1 MPGFVAKF
9 REFVDAHRVGLRKAA
24 GIVTSLLAVL
34 IFVGCLSYLFTW
46 KQDQS
51 VLQNSS
57 VVSDTVQ
64 EVSNSGGEQGLKLA
78 DLLVSRCFGLG
89 TVAIIVALVVVSL
102 RLLLGKRQFSVLK
115 YVILSL
121 TGAMLSSFVLS
132 FFSLRLGFENAY
144 NGGGLGG
151 SCGLQSVQWLE
162 RMFGM
167 TFTFLFLVALCLVW
181 AYFASKRF
189 SGWVENDGASAKDSK
204 AESRQKRMFDFVEK
218 ISESE
223 NAEPVAPE
231 SSVENNEEGSR
242 SNSSVAVEVPGIVTA
257 TEQSNA
263 SETTAASVAN
273 PKAGTETSKPATSQ
287 ESLTDDNSMPE
298 VIGGT
303 ELTTDVT
310 ELPRIDVR
318 ADLPD
323 YQFPSL
329 TLLKDYSDSVHNV
342 SAEELKRNNYKIR
355 ATLQTYRIGV
365 EDVKAVVGPTVT
377 LYKVYPAKGVR
388 VQSIANLHREIAM
401 TLNTEQIRVVM
412 LPDSIGIEVPND
424 RPSIVPLKALLN
436 DDEFRNSKAEL
447 PIAIGYTVM
456 KKVKVFDLADAPHL
470 LVAGATKQGK
480 SVGLNVMIASLL
492 YSKHPSELKF
502 VFIDPKMVEFGAY
515 SRLLHHYLAVLPN
528 SGDEKEEMDNAVVKK
543 AANAELILRSLCI
556 EMDSRYELMNKAGV
570 NNIVLYNDKYRD
582 RHLLPTEGHH
592 YMPYLVTV
600 IDEYSDLIMS
610 AGSSGEDKTRARS
623 ITTSIIRLAQKGRA
637 AGLHVII
644 ATQRPS
650 VDVITGVIKT
660 NFPTRIAF
668 RVFSGIDSKTILDS
682 SGAEKLIGRGDMIY
696 NSGANM
702 ERVQCALIDNSEI
715 SALTKYIGSQTGY
728 KKGYNTPYYLPDPS
742 DKSEDAGPSSLS
754 FNELDDYFE
763 EAARMVIASQ
773 KGSTSDLQRKL
784 GMGYAR
790 AGRVMDQLES
800 AGIVGPQEGSK
811 PRQVL
816 ISDLG
821 ELDLKLKE
829 LRANS

>member
-1 MPGFVAKF
+1 MPGFVVKF

-64 EVSNSGGEQGLKLA
+64 GVSNSGGEQGLKLA

-273 PKAGTETSKPATSQ
+273 PKAGTEISKPATSQ
-287 ESLTDDNSMPE
+287 ESLTDDNAMPE

-816 ISDLG
+816 ISDLE

>member
-9 REFVDAHRVGLRKAA
+9 REFVDTHRVGLRKTA

-34 IFVGCLSYLFTW
+34 IFVGCVSYLFTW

-51 VLQNSS
+51 VLQNPATA
-57 VVSDTVQ
+57 DAVQ
-64 EVSNSGGEQGLKLA
+64 GVSNSGGEQGLKLA

-89 TVAIIVALVVVSL
+89 TVAIIVALVAVSI
-102 RLLLGKRQFSVLK
+102 RLLLGKRKFSVLK

-151 SCGLQSVQWLE
+151 SCGSQSVQWLE

-181 AYFASKRF
+181 MYFASKRF
-189 SGWVENDGASAKDSK
+189 SVWVEKEGIGEKKPKSESK
-204 AESRQKRMFDFVEK
+204 QKRMFDFVEK
-218 ISESE
+218 ISEPE
-223 NAEPVAPE
+223 NAETEVAV
-231 SSVENNEEGSR
+231 SSVDNNEEGVK
-242 SNSSVAVEVPGIVTA
+242 SNGSVKVEVPGIEVTPVQPESTQTTSTISVA
-257 TEQSNA
+257 PESFPDNSDAAETPEQSPN
-263 SETTAASVAN
+263 
-273 PKAGTETSKPATSQ
+273 G
-287 ESLTDDNSMPE
+287 DSMPE

-318 ADLPD
+318 DELPD
-323 YQFPSL
+323 YQSPPPLS
-329 TLLKDYSDSVHNV
+329 LLKDYTDSVHNV
-342 SAEELKRNNYKIR
+342 SSEELKRNNYKIR
-355 ATLQTYRIGV
+355 ATLQTYKIGV

-388 VQSIANLHREIAM
+388 VQSVANLHREIAM

-447 PIAIGYTVM
+447 PIAIGYTVQ

-528 SGDEKEEMDNAVVKK
+528 SGDEKEELDNAVVKK

-610 AGSSGEDKTRARS
+610 AGSSGEDKNRARS

-682 SGAEKLIGRGDMIY
+682 TGAEKLIGRGDMIY

-715 SALTKYIGSQTGY
+715 SALTKYIGSQIGY
-728 KKGYNTPYYLPDPS
+728 KKSYNTPYYLPDPS
-742 DKSEDAGPSSLS
+742 DKSDDAGPSTLS
-754 FNELDDYFE
+754 FNEMDEYFE
-763 EAARMVIASQ
+763 EAARMVVSNQ
-773 KGSTSDLQRKL
+773 KGSTSDLQRRI

-790 AGRVMDQLES
+790 AGRVMDQLEA

-816 ISDLG
+816 IADLD
-821 ELDLKLKE
+821 ELDLKMKE

>member
-287 ESLTDDNSMPE
+287 EPLTDDNSMPE

-816 ISDLG
+816 ISDLE